1 VASGHRTFRLG
12 RGDINEIVTR
22 YLRMLDARVSDDP
35 ERTILERAFIRVAKT
50 FSEYH
55 GVGYDAWRDVGVP
68 ADVLSRCH
76 LDF

>member
-1 VASGHRTFRLG
+1 VASRHHTFRLG
-12 RGDINEIVTR
+12 RGDIDQIVTR
-22 YLRMLDARVSDDP
+22 YLRMLDASCSDDP
-35 ERTILERAFIRVAKT
+35 ERTILERAFVRVAKS
-50 FSEYH
+50 FSESH